1 MISDIYSKQNNG
13 CLMAI
18 ATKIDSHRP
27 TEEGLEYRSAYHNYE
42 VDYGADE
49 SGDYYHRARDNDNLC
64 CVSF

>member
-1 MISDIYSKQNNG
+1 
-13 CLMAI
+13 MAI

-27 TEEGLEYRSAYHNYE
+27 SEEGLEYRSAYPNYE

-49 SGDYYHRARDNDNLC
+49 SGEYYHCARDNDNLC